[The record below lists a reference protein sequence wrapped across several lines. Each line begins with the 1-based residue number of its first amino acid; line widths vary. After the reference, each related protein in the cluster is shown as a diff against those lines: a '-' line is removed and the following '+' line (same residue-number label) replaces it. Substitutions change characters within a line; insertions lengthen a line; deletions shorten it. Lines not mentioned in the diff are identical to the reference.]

1 MLWRDNSA
9 VLTAF
14 VLLFM
19 ASYVLL
25 YCRILKLKTPKW
37 LMIRRSH
44 ERLADAAKAWPG
56 VK

>member
-1 MLWRDNSA
+1 M
-9 VLTAF
+9 LTAF